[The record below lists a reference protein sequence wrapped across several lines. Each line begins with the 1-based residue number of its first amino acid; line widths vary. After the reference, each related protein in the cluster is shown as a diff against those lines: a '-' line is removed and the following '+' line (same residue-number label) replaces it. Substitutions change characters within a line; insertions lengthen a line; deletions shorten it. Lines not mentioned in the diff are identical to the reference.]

1 MIGYDRK
8 TYTDEQKAKIKT
20 DRSKGMTY
28 EELIQK
34 YGGSKG
40 AIYRA
45 MKGGR

>member
-1 MIGYDRK
+1 MIGHDRK
-8 TYTDEQKAKIKT
+8 TYTDEQIAKIVK

-40 AIYRA
+40 AIYRVL
-45 MKGGR
+45 KGGR